1 MQRLFSILILI
12 LSLVCGIQA
21 QTGPDP
27 TDDLR
32 RSYIKDFVAAYKAAY
47 EKEQIEYIK
56 IFFSNKALVITETKE
71 LLPTGPELIPM
82 TTKKRPYKSLVED
95 RTTYIDRLSEIF
107 DSNRKITLGISSVN
121 ISRHR
126 RYPEIYGVAFQQ
138 IWLDQDGGDNL
149 EDDMPGFVFLLID
162 FKNSEVRP
170 TIHVRTWQ
178 PRDNISKPSDK
189 YGLYDFRVYDL
200 HK

>member
-1 MQRLFSILILI
+1 MQRFFLITILI
-12 LSLVCGIQA
+12 LSIVSGTSA
-21 QTGPDP
+21 QTEADN
-27 TDDLR
+27 TDALR
-32 RSYIKDFVAAYKAAY
+32 RSYINDFMADYKAAY

-56 IFFSNKALVITETKE
+56 NFFSNKALVITETRE
-71 LLPTGPELIPM
+71 LLPTGPELVPL
-82 TTKKRPYKSLVED
+82 TTKKRPYKTLVED
-95 RTTYIDRLSEIF
+95 RTTYIDRLTKIF
-107 DSNRKITLGISSVN
+107 ASNRKITIGIPKVN

-126 RYPEIYGVAFQQ
+126 RYPDIYGVAFQQ

-178 PRDNISKPSDK
+178 PHDNISKPSDK
-189 YGLYDFRVYDL
+189 YGLYDFIVYDL